1 MQVDFVRSL
10 ERPQTHCKF
19 AINIASE
26 GLPADFYETY
36 LERLDA
42 VTIEDVQKASRKYFN
57 TDNARVVVVGKGADV
72 VENLEKVEFNGK
84 KVPVLYYDKTGNKTE
99 KPVFEIPIP
108 EGVTATTV
116 LEGYI
121 AAAGGKDKLE
131 GVESYSM
138 KAEAQ
143 MQGMVLEL
151 EQKKAPKGRFM
162 QDIRMMGNS
171 VQKQVIDGDKG
182 YAMGQGQKRELT
194 AEEIEAAKEESSTFP
209 ELNWLA
215 LGNVSLEAIEKIDGK
230 AAYKIKI
237 TDKKSVFYD
246 VESGLKVLEINK
258 IDAGG
263 QQMEQKTSLGDYRE
277 VSGVQF
283 PFAIVQTVG
292 PQTFEF
298 MVKEIKVNEG
308 VSEADFK

>member
-1 MQVDFVRSL
+1 MTRMA
-10 ERPQTHCKF
+10 K
-19 AINIASE
+19 
-26 GLPADFYETY
+26 
-36 LERLDA
+36 
-42 VTIEDVQKASRKYFN
+42 
-57 TDNARVVVVGKGADV
+57 
-72 VENLEKVEFNGK
+72 
-84 KVPVLYYDKTGNKTE
+84 KTE

-108 EGVTATTV
+108 EGVSATTV

-143 MQGMVLEL
+143 MQGMVLEM

-162 QDIRMMGNS
+162 LDIRMMGNS

-194 AEEIEAAKEESSTFP
+194 EEEIEAAKEETSTFP

-215 LGNVSLEAIEKIDGK
+215 LGNVSLEAIEKIEGK

-246 VESGLKVLEINK
+246 VESGLKVLEVNK
-258 IDAGG
+258 IEAAG

-298 MVKEIKVNEG
+298 TVKEIKVNEG